1 MHGASRLGLPAPNAI
16 RTVPGA
22 KWQSMNCSV
31 PRNMHHFCVDG
42 TKSDRS
48 FTVMNSFNVS
58 RPVSATH
65 SRWPMSR
72 CGRTLARGLALPV
85 LLACGSIGDGGVTV
99 KGDIE
104 GLDTLAFRGDSL
116 LAQADRAPMVLDS
129 LRLAAQAEFEQAL
142 KDSLSGG
149 SRVATGA
156 GDGTLAAPGA
166 NERDAT
172 GALTAG
178 TIMSKRAQAR
188 GDSMARAFAA
198 KMTGGGAGA
207 DRAHGDTV
215 RGQLIW
221 QGTEPAR
228 SVVLRTAKSTIAL
241 SGMATT
247 GMSKLVGSEIVVRGV
262 RITPRDVVV
271 SDFFVRAADGVPA
284 YDGTILPDGGLK
296 LTDGSGTKRVP
307 LPSAM
312 QGLTGARVWVAVKD
326 GRPFAYGLIANR

>member
-1 MHGASRLGLPAPNAI
+1 MVPAL
-16 RTVPGA
+16 V
-22 KWQSMNCSV
+22 
-31 PRNMHHFCVDG
+31 
-42 TKSDRS
+42 
-48 FTVMNSFNVS
+48 
-58 RPVSATH
+58 
-65 SRWPMSR
+65 
-72 CGRTLARGLALPV
+72 
-85 LLACGSIGDGGVTV
+85 ACGSIGDGGVTV

-129 LRLAAQAEFEQAL
+129 LRLAAQADFERAL
-142 KDSLSGG
+142 KDSLGG
-149 SRVATGA
+149 RTSVATGA
-156 GDGTLAAPGA
+156 GDGTLSAPGA

-198 KMTGGGAGA
+198 KLTGGGTGA
-207 DRAHGDTV
+207 DRAHGDTI
-215 RGQLIW
+215 RGQLVW

-228 SVVLRTAKSTIAL
+228 AVVLRTPKFTIAL

-247 GMSKLVGSEIVVRGV
+247 GMSKLVGSEVVVRGV

-271 SDFFVRAADGVPA
+271 SDFYVRAADGVPA
-284 YDGTILPDGGLK
+284 FDGTILPDGALK